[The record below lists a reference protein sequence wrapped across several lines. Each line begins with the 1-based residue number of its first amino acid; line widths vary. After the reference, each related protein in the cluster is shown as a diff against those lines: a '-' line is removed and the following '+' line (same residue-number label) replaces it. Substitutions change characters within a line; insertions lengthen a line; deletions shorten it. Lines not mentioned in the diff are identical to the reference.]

1 MSDSSKKLYF
11 ENLDGWRAVA
21 AFAVIFAHL
30 SYQIKDNEKFA
41 FALKAILSFGGVGG
55 RLGVIFFFILSGFLI
70 TYLLFSEQKIHEKIQ
85 IGSFYLRRILRI
97 WPLYYLTLII
107 GFIILPQIKGI
118 GTENASPLLYSL
130 FLANFD
136 HIYNGFPTLN
146 TLGVHWSVCVEE
158 QFYIIW
164 PLLFWLM
171 QKTKSFVPL
180 TIILI
185 VASEVFFIVS
195 GSKIEAGDY
204 HLFSCFKYLA
214 IGGLLANWAFY
225 HHEKMVQFLSFF
237 NRNLTMS
244 IYFFSLVFIFI
255 QHKILGHYSFYP
267 YTFHV
272 VPTLFFSFVIIEQN
286 FSSYSFFKMGR
297 FKLLTWLGKISYGL
311 YLTHM
316 IGINIALLILKDA
329 FNIWYLIPL
338 TLFFTISISYLSY
351 HYFEAYF
358 LKLKKSFSKVN

>member
-1 MSDSSKKLYF
+1 MERPKKNLYF
-11 ENLDGWRAVA
+11 ENLDGWRTIA

-30 SYQIKDNEKFA
+30 SYQINDNEKFA
-41 FALKAILSFGGVGG
+41 YALKAVLSFGGVGG

-70 TYLLFSEQKIHEKIQ
+70 TYLLFTENKSYGKIQ

-97 WPLYYLTLII
+97 WPLYYLTFLI
-107 GFIILPQIKGI
+107 GFVILPLFKDVGA
-118 GTENASPLLYSL
+118 ENASPLLYSL

-146 TLGVHWSVCVEE
+146 TLGVQWSVCVEE
-158 QFYIIW
+158 QFYIVW
-164 PLLFWLM
+164 PVLFWVM
-171 QKTKSFVPL
+171 QKTKSFVGL
-180 TIILI
+180 TLLLI
-185 VASEVFFIVS
+185 VGSEVFFVFS
-195 GSKIEAGDY
+195 GSKMEAGDY

-214 IGGLLANWAFY
+214 IGGLLANWAFN
-225 HHEKMVQFLSFF
+225 HQRNMVRFLSYF
-237 NRNLTMS
+237 NKYVTLT
-244 IYFFSLVFIFI
+244 IYIFSVVFIFL
-255 QHKILGHYSFYP
+255 QHKILGHFDFYP

-272 VPTLFFSFVIIEQN
+272 VPALFFSFVIIEQN
-286 FSSYSFFKMGR
+286 FSTNSFFKMGK

-316 IGINIALLILKDA
+316 IGINIALLILKETV
-329 FNIWYLIPL
+329 NIWFLIPL
-338 TLFFTISISYLSY
+338 SLFFTITISYLSY